1 MAQESI
7 FERSIDMMGV
17 RCNFRE
23 FHPCSIYR
31 ISLNQNNDNNLF
43 LIPNINKQ
51 SFEKTIGMVITKLD
65 TLAKKYKDIYIFNF
79 CHMNNTMLDI
89 VNKID
94 EEKTNDM
101 YDMFIKKWA
110 GSINNIISNL
120 LHISNVELLGVGNG
134 NMIILAM
141 IGMNNI
147 YTSIYITN
155 IFHNFDIK
163 KLTNKKINCYFALEY
178 DDIDTYYYNDIKDYL
193 DNNHIQ
199 YKLRI
204 YDNSEGFI
212 IHPDLLNDIALI

>member
-1 MAQESI
+1 MAQEGI
-7 FERSIDMMGV
+7 FERSINMMGV
-17 RCNFRE
+17 RCNLRE
-23 FHPCSIYR
+23 FHPCSIYK
-31 ISLNQNNDNNLF
+31 ISLNQTNNNNLF
-43 LIPNINKQ
+43 LIPNISNQ
-51 SFEKTIGMVITKLD
+51 SFEETIGMVITKLD

-79 CHMNNTMLDI
+79 CHANNMMQDMI
-89 VNKID
+89 

-101 YDMFIKKWA
+101 YDIFIKKFA
-110 GSINNIISNL
+110 TSINNIISNL
-120 LHISNVELLGVGNG
+120 LHISNVELLGVANG

-163 KLTNKKINCYFALEY
+163 KLTNKRINCYFALEY

-212 IHPDLLNDIALI
+212 IHPDLLNDITLI